1 MKLNEVRG
9 IYLVVIGLLLTVY
22 LLVGEQIEVFVKLF
36 VVLLKIF

>member
-9 IYLVVIGLLLTVY
+9 IYLVVIRLLLTVY